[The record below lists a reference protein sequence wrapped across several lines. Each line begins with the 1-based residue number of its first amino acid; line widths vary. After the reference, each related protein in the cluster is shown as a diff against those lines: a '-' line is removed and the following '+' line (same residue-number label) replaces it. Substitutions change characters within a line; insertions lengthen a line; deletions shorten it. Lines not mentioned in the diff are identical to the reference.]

1 MYADLEK
8 IEARGKRKKEKSK
21 GLFSSFGKKDEP
33 EPEPKQEAMPV
44 EAAPETGPAPVPE
57 PVFVEPKT
65 VAEAPKPIPP
75 PQPVAESPK
84 PIPTPP
90 PAHAR
95 EAPAPKPVDGGWKP
109 LTGGKLK
116 KAEEELVAYKKWLNH
131 GFKSGVLTK
140 QQCVDMVRKKEIE
153 LGLRPSK

>member
-44 EAAPETGPAPVPE
+44 EAAPETEPAPVPE

-65 VAEAPKPIPP
+65 VAEAPKHVPP

-95 EAPAPKPVDGGWKP
+95 EAPAPKPVDGEWKP